1 MLVKKKKTAVPW
13 TLLTV
18 VWSIHLSFR
27 ERVVSVLLIFLLQE
41 FSTTIWTSSTHTVA
55 VNRVRARNVR
65 LSISCCGVVY
75 TTSGTFVLAWISK
88 PSSSLHPSSFN
99 FCNRRERE
107 RESVVCT
114 FNLVLGLYSRVGKS
128 HFIYLLFF
136 LFFFSSSLLGVLFTS
151 TLSWSNRMFYFVLV
165 PEKLLVLSS
174 IIFINPHLP
183 HFASIP
189 VFPFHSWILIVPC
202 MESNLLIS
210 HSLGGLAAGSV
221 DLTSI
226 VFFSF
231 SSSSSLFLFFSSWC
245 SIYYYSFLV

>member
-1 MLVKKKKTAVPW
+1 MELCTQLLV
-13 TLLTV
+13 
-18 VWSIHLSFR
+18 HLSWLEFPN
-27 ERVVSVLLIFLLQE
+27 LLHHL
-41 FSTTIWTSSTHTVA
+41 TPAT
-55 VNRVRARNVR
+55 
-65 LSISCCGVVY
+65 
-75 TTSGTFVLAWISK
+75 K
-88 PSSSLHPSSFN
+88 
-99 FCNRRERE
+99 E

-114 FNLVLGLYSRVGKS
+114 FNLGLGLYSRVGKS

-136 LFFFSSSLLGVLFTS
+136 LFFFSFSLLGVLFTS

-165 PEKLLVLSS
+165 PEKLLVISS

-231 SSSSSLFLFFSSWC
+231 SSSFSLLLFLVFYLLLLFPGLIISSILFSCLKNYWS
-245 SIYYYSFLV
+245 YLPSFLQILTLHTYIVFLSILV